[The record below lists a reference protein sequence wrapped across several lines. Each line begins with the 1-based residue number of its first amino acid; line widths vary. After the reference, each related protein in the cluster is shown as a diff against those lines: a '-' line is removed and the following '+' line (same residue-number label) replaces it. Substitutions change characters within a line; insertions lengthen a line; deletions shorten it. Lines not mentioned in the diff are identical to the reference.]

1 MGTSKKI
8 KTTTMVLIN
17 KDCNKNRR
25 VRARSIEDGN
35 QIITWVKNV
44 GSKAYSY
51 RELEQESFLFHG
63 LPSVT

>member
-1 MGTSKKI
+1 
-8 KTTTMVLIN
+8 MVLIN

-35 QIITWVKNV
+35 QIITWVKKI

-51 RELEQESFLFHG
+51 RKLEQESFLFHG